1 LNSKNLAELE
11 IFLEKLY
18 NETYTKYIG
27 IKNYHSLESL
37 SEDWKKLEDEFMLL
51 SEDNEKKYEILF
63 KNREIRYEESY
74 KKVLRNLK
82 YTEEVY

>member
-51 SEDNEKKYEILF
+51 SEDNEKNTKF
-63 KNREIRYEESY
+63 F
-74 KKVLRNLK
+74 LK
-82 YTEEVY
+82 IGK